1 MNFWRVASNIF
12 AVFSLLF
19 VNFISANSQIQ
30 SGASAYDIQA
40 GARIRVS
47 MDNEIN
53 SKVASVN
60 DTFTATVVVP
70 LIIRE
75 VTVLPAER

>member
-1 MNFWRVASNIF
+1 
-12 AVFSLLF
+12 
-19 VNFISANSQIQ
+19 
-30 SGASAYDIQA
+30 
-40 GARIRVS
+40 